1 MIYLDNAATT
11 YPKSETFYS
20 AIDDANRHHAFNV
33 GRGGYKEASEC
44 FSVMEDTRRELAK
57 YVAATDENVYFS
69 SSATEALN
77 QIIYGLGLSKGDTV
91 YVSPFEHNAI
101 ARPLHVLEDNI
112 GIDIRLIPF
121 DRSSWKIDVRKMNNA
136 FAIHPPKAVFV
147 SQISN
152 VTGYCVPYEDIFNAS
167 KKYNAVNVLD
177 ASQGFSIIPI
187 SNIKNIDLVVFAG
200 HKSLYAGFGIAG
212 FIKIG
217 NPQLNIIKAG
227 GTGTDS
233 LNLNMP
239 ESGSARYEAGSPN
252 IVAIYGL
259 NAALKWLKTIDIE
272 KKEREMTKFLLEKL
286 SRNKKIILFH
296 PSSISP
302 FGIVSFAVKGY
313 KASDVGLIL
322 SDEFDICVRTGY
334 HCAPFVHDFIES
346 TKYGG
351 TIRVSLGYF
360 NTMKLIIKGN
370 I

>member
-1 MIYLDNAATT
+1 MAALG
-11 YPKSETFYS
+11 F
-20 AIDDANRHHAFNV
+20 
-33 GRGGYKEASEC
+33 ASI
-44 FSVMEDTRRELAK
+44 T
-57 YVAATDENVYFS
+57 S
-69 SSATEALN
+69 STAQTSSGNPLN
-77 QIIYGLGLSKGDTV
+77 QSQMGDRESIQTT
-91 YVSPFEHNAI
+91 
-101 ARPLHVLEDNI
+101 
-112 GIDIRLIPF
+112 
-121 DRSSWKIDVRKMNNA
+121 RSDEKEYWYFMQEADS
-136 FAIHPPKAVFV
+136 
-147 SQISN
+147 
-152 VTGYCVPYEDIFNAS
+152 Y
-167 KKYNAVNVLD
+167 
-177 ASQGFSIIPI
+177 
-187 SNIKNIDLVVFAG
+187 
-200 HKSLYAGFGIAG
+200 
-212 FIKIG
+212 
-217 NPQLNIIKAG
+217 AG

-360 NTMKLIIKGN
+360 NTMNDIESLIEALN
-370 I
+370 SL